1 MNASAVSKR
10 KAPPPKTKHVKNSLW
25 MLAIP
30 LYACTLVLVVLPLF
44 YVLGVSF
51 LKNDGMLG
59 AEGPVTLEN
68 YAMLPD
74 PTYLRTFLDSLVLAF
89 ATTAITIAAGYPF
102 GYLMAKLPP
111 KKGGLVLMA
120 VMIPFWT
127 NALVRIYGW
136 KIFLRA
142 DGVVNTVLQ
151 GLGVIDEPLKLLYT
165 YGAVLVG
172 MVYSLLPF
180 MILPVY
186 NSVQKMDWSLVE
198 AARDLGASRARAFL
212 TVTLPRTLP
221 GLLSGVVLVFVPSIG
236 LFFLSDILGGAKIML
251 VGNLIRNEMLNA
263 RDLPFAAA
271 LAVVMMVMTM
281 LILLLYR
288 KVTHAQELEGLA

>member
-1 MNASAVSKR
+1 
-10 KAPPPKTKHVKNSLW
+10 
-25 MLAIP
+25 
-30 LYACTLVLVVLPLF
+30 
-44 YVLGVSF
+44 
-51 LKNDGMLG
+51 
-59 AEGPVTLEN
+59 
-68 YAMLPD
+68 
-74 PTYLRTFLDSLVLAF
+74 
-89 ATTAITIAAGYPF
+89 
-102 GYLMAKLPP
+102 
-111 KKGGLVLMA
+111 MA